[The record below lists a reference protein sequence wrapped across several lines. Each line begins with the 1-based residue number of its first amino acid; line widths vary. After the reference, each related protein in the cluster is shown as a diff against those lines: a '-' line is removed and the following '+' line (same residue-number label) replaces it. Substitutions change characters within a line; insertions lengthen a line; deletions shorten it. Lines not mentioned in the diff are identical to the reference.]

1 MEDIDV
7 QILSVSPERR
17 AGGVESRQGRLSEL
31 ISQFEEGVDGV
42 GGDGG
47 NGVEGGDGGGGDGV
61 GGETGDGGKRKPS
74 NKAFEMFE
82 KKGLMIGMV
91 RATIYDIV
99 HYIVATGVHNTGYST
114 A

>member
-31 ISQFEEGVDGV
+31 ISQFEEDVDGV
-42 GGDGG
+42 GGDG
-47 NGVEGGDGGGGDGV
+47 GGGGDGV

-91 RATIYDIV
+91 RATIYYDIV